1 MGVGK
6 TENNHRHKGADYHNL
21 KPESPSVNSSRG
33 NKYFAEST
41 TTTSYAPPTSVRGDI
56 ARILFYMVTMW
67 PELSLVDVVSGDPAI
82 YTIGQLSL
90 FVKWHLEDPVD
101 AFEDN
106 RNEVIYGL
114 QGNRNPF
121 VDHEELVC
129 RIWGPSNVSTQGYCA
144 A

>member
-1 MGVGK
+1 MDVE
-6 TENNHRHKGADYHNL
+6 TDNASRHKGADYHNL
-21 KPESPSVNSSRG
+21 KPESPSVNTSRG
-33 NKYFAEST
+33 NKYFAETT
-41 TTTSYAPPTSVRGDI
+41 TTTSFAPPSVVRGDI

-129 RIWGPSNVSTQGYCA
+129 RIWGTSNVSTQGYCA